1 MPLRFGR
8 GLGSG
13 HGGSRWLLEAKGH
26 GGGAEP
32 GALERARREATLSS
46 SGAALHLDPLPP
58 APPPGRPLP
67 GPPGAVERSPHPPVQ
82 PVPDLPHA
90 FVDTALLEEALT
102 HASARPR
109 HNERLEFLGDAVL
122 DLVVAEELFGAR
134 TDLPEGELTVRK
146 SHVVSRP
153 TLAEAADR
161 LGLTPRLRVGKGL
174 RKVELSSTVRAG
186 LFEAVVGAVYLDGGL
201 EAARSFV
208 HATLADSLD
217 RARAEAE
224 VVVPKQRLQELAQRD
239 GGAPPTYE
247 LLEEVG
253 EAHAPRFRVRAVVAG
268 TPHPEAW
275 GSTLK
280 EAEMEAA
287 RLALAQL
294 EGRESGDASTREAA
308 QEGAEE
314 ADA

>member
-1 MPLRFGR
+1 M
-8 GLGSG
+8 
-13 HGGSRWLLEAKGH
+13 
-26 GGGAEP
+26 
-32 GALERARREATLSS
+32 
-46 SGAALHLDPLPP
+46 
-58 APPPGRPLP
+58 
-67 GPPGAVERSPHPPVQ
+67 Q

-90 FVDTALLEEALT
+90 FVDPALLEEALT

-208 HATLADSLD
+208 HATLSAPLD
-217 RARAEAE
+217 RARAAAE

-247 LLEEVG
+247 LLEEAG

-268 TPHPEAW
+268 TPHPDAW
-275 GSTLK
+275 GSTVK

-294 EGRESGDASTREAA
+294 EGDGSRDGHPEESTGKSTSDHPARSADEETAQRADATPR
-308 QEGAEE
+308 E